1 MRGADASDVRS
12 PGSVRPM
19 HHPLSNCFAS
29 RARLALAACVL
40 APAAWSQNPNLRVAS
55 IDTSGVVGNWQ
66 ALSIGGALQ
75 VDVENTSSQ
84 PAAQSFDVLAFDDLD
99 FDGFFSPGIDNVL
112 GVASVAGLGAG
123 AQLGVSIPL
132 SGAVRFRDD
141 VIHVLV
147 DSTDAVLEDDET
159 DNLRDSGFDCAS
171 SAPPGAITP
180 TLQWSWTSSAVE
192 PASLNVMMTPVVMD
206 MNADAVPDIVF
217 GSTDSTGGS
226 LIEVGILRALDGA
239 SGAELWTVTDPSLL
253 LNVAFNIAAADIDGD
268 GLPEIVAADANNT
281 QLVCFENDGS
291 FKWRS
296 AVLEA
301 QDWGSAAIAD
311 LDGDGQVEIVTGRQ
325 VLDNAGNLLWTGLG
339 GAGTIGSGALSIV
352 CDFDLDGVQDV
363 VAGNTVYNASGAV
376 LCDAPLLPDGYSAVA
391 NFDADAEPELVL
403 VSNGELWLLER
414 DVLTPS
420 QLSIVWGPVLLVGGG
435 GGAPTVADYDGDGLP
450 EIGIAGAAAFEVYE
464 HDGTL
469 RWQAPTQDSSSY
481 RTGSSVFDFNG
492 DGAAEAIYR
501 DELKLRIYDGSS
513 GAVLFETPMS
523 SCTWHEYV
531 LVADVDADGN
541 AEIVAVANDN
551 CGFGTQ
557 RGVYVFSD
565 LNDDWVPTRRVW
577 NQYSY
582 HITNIDE
589 SGVVPTFE
597 NPSWLFPAGAPFNN
611 YRQNQLS
618 TTQLAAA
625 PDLSASFL
633 RLTPV
638 GAPDTLVARIG
649 NGGSFFVPAGVAV
662 SFYNG
667 DPNAGGTLLGT
678 VATSVPLAPRNF
690 EDVALFLGY
699 APSNVWVVA
708 DDAGLLVGA
717 IDECDELNNTFGIAV
732 DPVTY
737 CTGKLNSAGCVPT
750 ISTSGLPSA
759 SATSGFVV
767 QCNAVGNNKFGLL
780 FYRAPGA
787 RTAAPFL
794 CGTLCVATPV
804 QRTSIQSSGGNVGP
818 NDCSGVWSLDMNCF
832 ASGGCGPAVPAAA
845 LLVPGTQVNCQ
856 FWGRD
861 AGAPPCN
868 AQLSDAV
875 EYFVL
880 P

>member
-1 MRGADASDVRS
+1 
-12 PGSVRPM
+12 M
-19 HHPLSNCFAS
+19 HHLPLNCFTS

-40 APAAWSQNPNLRVAS
+40 APAAWSQNPNLRVTS
-55 IDTSGVVGNWQ
+55 IDTSVVVGNWQ
-66 ALSIGGALQ
+66 ALSIGGSLQ
-75 VDVENTSSQ
+75 VNVENSGLQ
-84 PAAQSFDVLAFDDLD
+84 PAAQSFDVLAFDDVD
-99 FDGFFSPGIDNVL
+99 FDGLYSVGIDNVL

-132 SGAVRFRDD
+132 SGSVRFRDD
-141 VIHVLV
+141 VLHVFV
-147 DSTDAVLEDDET
+147 DSSDAVLEDDEA
-159 DNLRDSGFDCAS
+159 DNLSDSGLDCAS

-192 PASLNVMMTPVVMD
+192 PASLSVMMTPVVMD

-217 GSTDSTGGS
+217 GSTDSTGGA
-226 LIEVGILRALDGA
+226 LVEVGILRALDGA
-239 SGAELWTVTDPSLL
+239 TGAELWTVTDPSLS

-325 VLDNAGNLLWTGLG
+325 VLDSAGNLLWTGLG
-339 GAGTIGSGALSIV
+339 GAGTIGSGALSMV
-352 CDFDLDGVQDV
+352 CDFDLDGVQDI
-363 VAGNTVYNASGAV
+363 VAGNTVYNANGAV
-376 LCDAPLLPDGYSAVA
+376 LCDAPLLPDGYNAVA
-391 NFDADAEPELVL
+391 NFDGDAEPELVL
-403 VSNGELWLLER
+403 VSNGALWLLER
-414 DVLTPS
+414 DALTPT

-450 EIGIAGAAAFEVYE
+450 EIGVAGAAAFEVYE

-469 RWQAPTQDSSSY
+469 RWQSVTQDSTSY

-589 SGVVPTFE
+589 SGAVPAFE
-597 NPSWLFPAGAPFNN
+597 NPSWLFPAGAPFNS

-625 PDLSASFL
+625 PDLTASL
-633 RLTPV
+633 LQLTPV

-662 SFYNG
+662 SFYDG
-667 DPNAGGTLLGT
+667 DPNAGGMLLGT
-678 VATSVPLAPRNF
+678 VATSAPLAPRNY

-780 FYRAPGA
+780 FYRAPGV
-787 RTAAPFL
+787 RSAAPFL

-804 QRTSIQSSGGNVGP
+804 QRTSIQPSGGNVGP

-832 ASGGCGPAVPAAA
+832 ASGGCGPAVPAPA